1 MCNHLSTD
9 AAGFIFMS
17 DQTPDS
23 SFDLNQFLPYR
34 LNRLAD
40 QVSEQLAHLYESS
53 YSLTIAQWRVLAWL
67 NQCEV
72 LTAKQ
77 IRDATRM
84 DKARV
89 SRAVQSLV
97 ERELISRSPD
107 QQDQRAHHL
116 RLTETGRTLLNQ
128 LLPEAQAWESSLLAS
143 LSPAE
148 RNALLQAMTK
158 LEQALGHSGLSDTIN
173 AS

>member
-1 MCNHLSTD
+1 MTHYASD
-9 AAGFIFMS
+9 A
-17 DQTPDS
+17 Q
-23 SFDLNQFLPYR
+23 FDLDQFLPYR

-40 QVSEQLAHLYESS
+40 QISEQLAHLYESS

-67 NQCEV
+67 NQCGV

-89 SRAVQSLV
+89 SRAVQVLAD
-97 ERELISRSPD
+97 RELISRSPD

-116 RLTETGRTLLNQ
+116 RLTAAGNALLEQ
-128 LLPEAQAWESSLLAS
+128 LLPEAQAWETSLLAT
-143 LSPAE
+143 LTGAE
-148 RNALLQAMTK
+148 RQALLQAMAK
-158 LEQALGHSGLSDTIN
+158 LEKALGNSGAATSATQ
-173 AS
+173 

>member
-1 MCNHLSTD
+1 MP
-9 AAGFIFMS
+9 
-17 DQTPDS
+17 DQAPDTT
-23 SFDLNQFLPYR
+23 FDLNQFLPYR

-67 NQCEV
+67 NQCGV

-89 SRAVQSLV
+89 SRAVQVLV
-97 ERELISRSPD
+97 DRQLISRSPD

-116 RLTETGRTLLNQ
+116 RLTEAGCALLNQ
-128 LLPEAQAWESSLLAS
+128 LLPEAQAWEASLLSA
-143 LSPAE
+143 LSGAE
-148 RNALLQAMTK
+148 RGALLKAMAK
-158 LEQALGHSGLSDTIN
+158 LEDALGQSAVVNPAT
-173 AS
+173 

>member
-1 MCNHLSTD
+1 LGDYTI
-9 AAGFIFMS
+9 GLFFMAEPTS
-17 DQTPDS
+17 AQ

-53 YSLTIAQWRVLAWL
+53 YSLNIAQWRVLAWL
-67 NQCEV
+67 SQHEV

-77 IRDATRM
+77 IREATRM

-97 ERELISRSPD
+97 ERELISRSPNS
-107 QQDQRAHHL
+107 QDQRAHHL
-116 RLTETGRTLLNQ
+116 RLTATGQALLEE
-128 LLPEAQAWESSLLAS
+128 LLPEAQAWEADLLTA
-143 LSPAE
+143 LSAGD
-148 RNALLQAMTK
+148 RTALLNAMSK
-158 LEQALGHSGLSDTIN
+158 LERALGHPAT
-173 AS
+173 AAPKTR

>member
-1 MCNHLSTD
+1 MP
-9 AAGFIFMS
+9 APKS
-17 DQTPDS
+17 DP

-40 QVSEQLAHLYESS
+40 QISEQLAHLYETS

-67 NQCEV
+67 SQHEV

-77 IRDATRM
+77 IREATRM

-107 QQDQRAHHL
+107 SQDQRAHQL
-116 RLTETGRTLLNQ
+116 RLTDAGQSLLDR
-128 LLPEAQAWESSLLAS
+128 LLPEAQAWEARLLAGLPS
-143 LSPAE
+143 E
-148 RNALLQAMTK
+148 DREALLQAMTL
-158 LEQALGHSGLSDTIN
+158 LEQQLGEG
-173 AS
+173 

>member
-1 MCNHLSTD
+1 MTD
-9 AAGFIFMS
+9 
-17 DQTPDS
+17 DPTHP
-23 SFDLNQFLPYR
+23 SFDLQNFLPYR

-72 LTAKQ
+72 LTARQ

-89 SRAVQSLV
+89 SRAVQVLV
-97 ERELISRSPD
+97 DRELISRSPD

-116 RLTETGRTLLNQ
+116 RLTEAGCALLNQ
-128 LLPEAQAWESSLLAS
+128 LLPEAQAWETTLLSA
-143 LSPAE
+143 LSGAE
-148 RNALLQAMTK
+148 RDALLKAMAK
-158 LEQALGHSGLSDTIN
+158 LEDALGQADVIN
-173 AS
+173 STTQ

>member
-1 MCNHLSTD
+1 
-9 AAGFIFMS
+9 MS
-17 DQTPDS
+17 DQKPDS
-23 SFDLNQFLPYR
+23 AFDLNEFLPYR

-89 SRAVQSLV
+89 SRAVQVLV
-97 ERELISRSPD
+97 DRELISRTPD

-116 RLTETGRTLLNQ
+116 RLTAAGRALLNQ
-128 LLPEAQAWESSLLAS
+128 LLPEAQAWEAS
-143 LSPAE
+143 VLSALSGAE
-148 RNALLQAMTK
+148 RDALLKAMAK
-158 LEQALGHSGLSDTIN
+158 LETALGQPGATN
-173 AS
+173 PARQ

>member
-1 MCNHLSTD
+1 MTDDPTHL
-9 AAGFIFMS
+9 
-17 DQTPDS
+17 
-23 SFDLNQFLPYR
+23 SFDLQNFLPYR

-67 NQCEV
+67 NQCGV

-89 SRAVQSLV
+89 SRAVQALV

-116 RLTETGRTLLNQ
+116 RLTEAGNALLKQ
-128 LLPEAQAWESSLLAS
+128 LLPEAQAWEASLLATLTS
-143 LSPAE
+143 AE
-148 RNALLQAMTK
+148 RRSLLQAMAK
-158 LEQALGHSGLSDTIN
+158 LETALGNPDAATS
-173 AS
+173 APQ

>member
-1 MCNHLSTD
+1 MTRYASD
-9 AAGFIFMS
+9 A
-17 DQTPDS
+17 Q
-23 SFDLNQFLPYR
+23 FDLDQFLPYR

-40 QVSEQLAHLYESS
+40 QISEQLAHLYESS

-67 NQCEV
+67 NQCGV

-89 SRAVQSLV
+89 SRAVQALAD
-97 ERELISRSPD
+97 RELISRSPD

-116 RLTETGRTLLNQ
+116 RLTAAGSTLLRQ
-128 LLPEAQAWESSLLAS
+128 LLPEAQAWEASLLAT
-143 LSPAE
+143 LTGAE
-148 RNALLQAMTK
+148 RQALLQAMAK
-158 LEQALGHSGLSDTIN
+158 LEKALGNPGATSS
-173 AS
+173 ARQ

>member
-1 MCNHLSTD
+1 MAD
-9 AAGFIFMS
+9 
-17 DQTPDS
+17 DS
-23 SFDLNQFLPYR
+23 PFDLNQFLPYR

-67 NQCEV
+67 NQCDV

-97 ERELISRSPD
+97 ERELISRNPNE
-107 QQDQRAHHL
+107 QDQRAHHL
-116 RLTETGRTLLNQ
+116 RLTEAGRALLNQ
-128 LLPEAQAWESSLLAS
+128 LLPEAQAWEASLLAT
-143 LSPAE
+143 LSNAE
-148 RNALLQAMTK
+148 RDALLQAMAK
-158 LEQALGHSGLSDTIN
+158 LEDALDHSGVITSATQ
-173 AS
+173 

>member
-1 MCNHLSTD
+1 MTHYASD
-9 AAGFIFMS
+9 A
-17 DQTPDS
+17 Q
-23 SFDLNQFLPYR
+23 FDLDQFLPYR

-40 QVSEQLAHLYESS
+40 QISEQLAHLYESS

-67 NQCEV
+67 NQCGV

-89 SRAVQSLV
+89 SRAVQALAD
-97 ERELISRSPD
+97 RELISRSPD

-116 RLTETGRTLLNQ
+116 RLTAAGSALLKK
-128 LLPEAQAWESSLLAS
+128 LLPEAQAWEDRLMAGLPSEDRA
-143 LSPAE
+143 
-148 RNALLQAMTK
+148 ALLRALTR
-158 LEQALGHSGLSDTIN
+158 LEQQLVEDQ
-173 AS
+173 

>member
-1 MCNHLSTD
+1 MTHHATD
-9 AAGFIFMS
+9 H
-17 DQTPDS
+17 Q
-23 SFDLNQFLPYR
+23 FDLNQFLPYR
-34 LNRLAD
+34 LNRVAD
-40 QVSEQLAHLYESS
+40 QISEQLAHLYETS

-77 IRDATRM
+77 IREATRM

-107 QQDQRAHHL
+107 SQDQRAHPL
-116 RLTETGRTLLNQ
+116 RLTATGQALLAK
-128 LLPEAQAWESSLLAS
+128 LLPEAEAWEADLLTV
-143 LSPAE
+143 LSNDE
-148 RNALLQAMTK
+148 RAALINAMAK
-158 LEQALGHSGLSDTIN
+158 LERAF
-173 AS
+173 ASSTPPAPCGNDGIAELNPANGR

>member
-1 MCNHLSTD
+1 MP
-9 AAGFIFMS
+9 
-17 DQTPDS
+17 DQSPDTT
-23 SFDLNQFLPYR
+23 FDLNQFLPYR

-67 NQCEV
+67 NQCGV

-89 SRAVQSLV
+89 SRAVQALAD
-97 ERELISRSPD
+97 RELISRSPD

-116 RLTETGRTLLNQ
+116 RLTAAGNDLLKR
-128 LLPEAQAWESSLLAS
+128 LLPEAQAWEASLLS
-143 LSPAE
+143 TLTSAE
-148 RNALLQAMTK
+148 RRSLLQAMAK
-158 LEQALGHSGLSDTIN
+158 LETALGNSDAATS
-173 AS
+173 APQ

>member
-1 MCNHLSTD
+1 
-9 AAGFIFMS
+9 MS
-17 DQTPDS
+17 DSAPETP
-23 SFDLNQFLPYR
+23 FDLNRFLPYR

-72 LTAKQ
+72 LTARQ

-97 ERELISRSPD
+97 ERKLISRSPD

-116 RLTETGRTLLNQ
+116 RLTEAGRALLDQ
-128 LLPEAQAWESSLLAS
+128 LLPQAQAWEAAVLAS
-143 LSPAE
+143 LSVTE
-148 RNALLQAMTK
+148 RDALMKAMTRLENALGQPGPL
-158 LEQALGHSGLSDTIN
+158 D
-173 AS
+173 

>member
-1 MCNHLSTD
+1 MP
-9 AAGFIFMS
+9 
-17 DQTPDS
+17 DQTPDTT
-23 SFDLNQFLPYR
+23 FDLNQFLPYR

-53 YSLTIAQWRVLAWL
+53 YSLSIAQWRVLAWL

-89 SRAVQSLV
+89 SRAVQALAD
-97 ERELISRSPD
+97 RELISRSPD

-116 RLTETGRTLLNQ
+116 RLTQAGNALLKH
-128 LLPEAQAWESSLLAS
+128 LLPEAQAWEASLLAT
-143 LSPAE
+143 LTGAE
-148 RNALLQAMTK
+148 RQALLQAMAK
-158 LEQALGHSGLSDTIN
+158 LEKALGNPGTTMSATQ
-173 AS
+173 

>member
-1 MCNHLSTD
+1 MTNDPTHPT
-9 AAGFIFMS
+9 
-17 DQTPDS
+17 
-23 SFDLNQFLPYR
+23 FDLQNFLPYR

-72 LTAKQ
+72 LTARQ

-89 SRAVQSLV
+89 SRAVQVLV
-97 ERELISRSPD
+97 DRELISRTPD

-116 RLTETGRTLLNQ
+116 RLTRAGSALLDQ
-128 LLPEAQAWESSLLAS
+128 LLPEAQAWEATLLSA
-143 LSPAE
+143 LSGAE
-148 RNALLQAMTK
+148 RDALLKAMAK
-158 LEQALGHSGLSDTIN
+158 LEDALGQSKVIN
-173 AS
+173 STTQ